1 MEEVID
7 SDLSVTSEDETE
19 EVEPKYSRLTPY
31 NFEQFTL
38 WLLSDIVKDST
49 KCEVVSYYIRE
60 SPQQL
65 LDFIRY
71 SMSGGQLS
79 PRQLSRWLNI
89 EGVICISASVSYP
102 LYEAL
107 YYISIHI
114 RNHRAMPTSELFE
127 KMLLFM
133 LNHTDSDLRSLDRE
147 ALIIKVAEH
156 FNIETE
162 MLNQSI
168 TTDEKLLQDVTY
180 EDDVEKE
187 PQYIS
192 ILNAGLAL
200 LSPWFVRL
208 FTMVNLL
215 DKEKRGFKSEQA
227 KIRGV
232 FILQRLAS
240 PDRHEWRESELAF
253 NRILVGLPFSTPIPT
268 ELELYREEV
277 EAIESMLA
285 GVKAY
290 WKVLA
295 NTSVEGFQSS
305 FIARKGH
312 IEKRENSWLLRVE
325 PRSYDMLLDSLTWSY
340 TPIRLP
346 WLKEW
351 IDVIWR
357 ETQDFDC

>member
-1 MEEVID
+1 
-7 SDLSVTSEDETE
+7 
-19 EVEPKYSRLTPY
+19 
-31 NFEQFTL
+31 
-38 WLLSDIVKDST
+38 
-49 KCEVVSYYIRE
+49 
-60 SPQQL
+60 
-65 LDFIRY
+65 
-71 SMSGGQLS
+71 
-79 PRQLSRWLNI
+79 
-89 EGVICISASVSYP
+89 
-102 LYEAL
+102 
-107 YYISIHI
+107 
-114 RNHRAMPTSELFE
+114 
-127 KMLLFM
+127 M